1 MIDNKF
7 GYENTDKEIELELY
21 GLNFK
26 FKQFTEEQARKC
38 MNINREN
45 IMEIVDEIVGKDKIE
60 KINEK
65 RAQDGYEKMNEI
77 IAMQLLA
84 FIAEKCT
91 VGLYK
96 NMENNIV
103 KNTDAIN
110 SIKLN
115 RQQRRYNK
123 YNRRNWR

>member
-45 IMEIVDEIVGKDKIE
+45 IMEIVNDIVGKDKIE

-65 RAQDGYEKMNEI
+65 RVQDGDEKMNEI

-84 FIAEKCT
+84 FVGEKCT
-91 VGLYK
+91 V
-96 NMENNIV
+96 
-103 KNTDAIN
+103 
-110 SIKLN
+110 
-115 RQQRRYNK
+115 
-123 YNRRNWR
+123 